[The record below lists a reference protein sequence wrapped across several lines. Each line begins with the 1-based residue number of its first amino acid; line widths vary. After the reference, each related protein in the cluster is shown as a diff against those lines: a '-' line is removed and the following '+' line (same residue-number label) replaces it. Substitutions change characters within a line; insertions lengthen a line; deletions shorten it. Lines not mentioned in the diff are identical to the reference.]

1 MDERGVP
8 AQATGVELRPLRKVV
23 RNEAGF
29 RPRRIQ
35 ISAGAITT
43 RVAHARA
50 FGGARSRADRSDLRP
65 PYRGTNPGWTVRWKN
80 PAAAWAE
87 RKVSCRGDC
96 GWLCRTRASLE
107 GTGDRVAGRSDV
119 EGQDVLSQRAR
130 AP

>member
-8 AQATGVELRPLRKVV
+8 AQAAGIELRPLRKVV

-50 FGGARSRADRSDLRP
+50 FGGAQSRTDRSGLRP
-65 PYRGTNPGWTVRWKN
+65 PYRRTNPGWTVRREN
-80 PAAAWAE
+80 PAPARDE
-87 RKVSCRGDC
+87 RKVSCRRDC
-96 GWLCRTRASLE
+96 GRLCRTRASLE
-107 GTGDRVAGRSDV
+107 GTR
-119 EGQDVLSQRAR
+119 
-130 AP
+130 